1 MKILVADDHALFRE
15 GLNFLLLELGD
26 EVSLLE
32 ACNASEA
39 TELAGAHDDLD
50 LILLDLDMPGLDSF
64 TGLRTLRNRHP
75 EIPVVVVSASEDEAD
90 IRRVL
95 EADASGFIPKST
107 SGQEMLNILRRIL
120 DGETYVPD
128 QAAGLSYTVEDDP
141 GSQLTPRQREVLR
154 LMCAGQSNK
163 LIAQT
168 LGMAEGTVKIHVTAI
183 LKALNASNRTQAV
196 IMASQYGYG

>member
-26 EVSLLE
+26 DVALHQ
-32 ACNASEA
+32 ACNATEA
-39 TELAGAHDDLD
+39 TELARAHPDLD

-75 EIPVVVVSASEDEAD
+75 DIPVVVVSASEDNQD
-90 IRRVL
+90 IRRAM
-95 EADASGFIPKST
+95 EADASGFIPKSM
-107 SGQEMLNILRRIL
+107 SGRAMLDILRRIL
-120 DGETYVPD
+120 DGETYVPEQAD
-128 QAAGLSYTVEDDP
+128 GLSFTSAEDPAAG
-141 GSQLTPRQREVLR
+141 LTPRQREVLR

-163 LIAQT
+163 AIAQT

-183 LKALNASNRTQAV
+183 LKALNAANRTQAV
-196 IMASQYGYG
+196 IMASHYGYG